1 MPSKILVD
9 RLLNFVV
16 KKGEATRAVERWS
29 VAEWRASSRLLLITG
44 TEYRR
49 DGTARPPSLV
59 LAWKK
64 ATGVSFGNFSH

>member
-1 MPSKILVD
+1 MDTLFNSLM
-9 RLLNFVV
+9 
-16 KKGEATRAVERWS
+16 KKGEATRAVERGS
-29 VAEWRASSRLLLITG
+29 VAEWRVSSRFLLITG